1 MKSPFHS
8 HSGET
13 ALLKVESNP
22 RVGRSSHQSYV
33 HLLPGPTQRSMQL
46 VPASSLRPFLPLATE
61 TSHSLLG
68 IFPSQALLL
77 SAFCHAPPHL
87 PNVDHENTHG
97 DQGHSPTGNHLGLS
111 RTESTLEPSIRSRHR
126 LAACLCHLTFQE
138 VFVWRSGDQPAPP
151 DVLSHHILQDP
162 WESSGSHW
170 QMKRLRI
177 RLSFLCPR
185 SHGLQCPL

>member
-22 RVGRSSHQSYV
+22 RVGRSSHQSYG

-68 IFPSQALLL
+68 IFPSQVLLL
-77 SAFCHAPPHL
+77 SAFCYAPPHL
-87 PNVDHENTHG
+87 PNVDRENTHG
-97 DQGHSPTGNHLGLS
+97 DQRHSPTGNHLGLS
-111 RTESTLEPSIRSRHR
+111 PGQNPHLSPVFEAGTILPPASATSPSMKYLYGALETS
-126 LAACLCHLTFQE
+126 
-138 VFVWRSGDQPAPP
+138 QP
-151 DVLSHHILQDP
+151 LQ
-162 WESSGSHW
+162 
-170 QMKRLRI
+170 M
-177 RLSFLCPR
+177 SFLTTSSKIPGNR
-185 SHGLQCPL
+185 VVPIGR